1 MRGILIRAGLPL
13 SGTAIAVASVT
24 ALIIGTVSPNDL
36 AGTVAWGGAVVFV
49 VAMLLG
55 AGRLI
60 GVATLLTLAGGLIA
74 ATAANP
80 NWIRLIVVACL
91 WYLAAELGWEGIDR
105 RDEAQRS
112 AALNSRRINEVAT
125 VILLSICVAA
135 VALATS
141 SFAPVRSLS
150 VVGVAVLGLLLTLG
164 LAVRRVT
171 DARVED

>member
-13 SGTAIAVASVT
+13 SGAAIAVASVS
-24 ALIIGTVSPNDL
+24 AFIIGTMSQNDL
-36 AGTVAWGGAVVFV
+36 AGTVAWGGTVVFV

-55 AGRLI
+55 SGRLI
-60 GVATLLTLAGGLIA
+60 GVATLLALAGGLIA
-74 ATAANP
+74 ASVTNP

-91 WYLAAELGWEGIDR
+91 WYVAAELGWEAIDR

-125 VILLSICVAA
+125 VVLLSICAA
-135 VALATS
+135 TAALATS
-141 SFAPVRSLS
+141 SFAPVRSLP

-171 DARVED
+171 DARVAD